1 MELDSLIIE
10 QIEKSVKKRIR
21 KTIREETEDILLER
35 KEELMKLKDVIE
47 PNRLK
52 TSLKSV
58 INNTI
63 KQSLDFELEDRINK
77 YFNKLVKKVDIIVE
91 EKVREEL
98 DKINIIET
106 ISNLLDKKT
115 ANNFKPIIKNAISMC
130 NFHIT
135 QRINKKIKDIVNLK
149 TSTLQEI
156 SFLTNQTSQTEKSYL
171 KKQDQE
177 LDYFDGDKR
186 YLEFFNKQ
194 DKEKDYCKCGNRKYP
209 SEDICEMCKEIKEVG

>member
-77 YFNKLVKKVDIIVE
+77 YFNKL
-91 EKVREEL
+91 
-98 DKINIIET
+98 
-106 ISNLLDKKT
+106 
-115 ANNFKPIIKNAISMC
+115 
-130 NFHIT
+130 
-135 QRINKKIKDIVNLK
+135 
-149 TSTLQEI
+149 
-156 SFLTNQTSQTEKSYL
+156 
-171 KKQDQE
+171 
-177 LDYFDGDKR
+177 
-186 YLEFFNKQ
+186 
-194 DKEKDYCKCGNRKYP
+194 
-209 SEDICEMCKEIKEVG
+209 